1 MVWDRTYLLFE
12 KVNCCIRNTIRTSKF
27 WTFKD
32 SNMCSISVRREWNC
46 SLPFVSSI
54 SDCSSALPSPT
65 SSPFSNGHLLPVSLM
80 PPCLP
85 PVVLLYFSR
94 LKIYF
99 IFCVCF
105 FMYYLC
111 KKYCKPVTVQY
122 CVVDCVSWV
131 PRLTLLDLGT
141 NWTHKCALR
150 TEFICIW
157 GTYCTA

>member
-1 MVWDRTYLLFE
+1 MNFQRFEHVFHQRQAWVKLQLALCLLYFWLFFSS
-12 KVNCCIRNTIRTSKF
+12 TIS
-27 WTFKD
+27 
-32 SNMCSISVRREWNC
+32 
-46 SLPFVSSI
+46 
-54 SDCSSALPSPT
+54 
-65 SSPFSNGHLLPVSLM
+65 HLLSLLQWA
-80 PPCLP
+80 PLACFFDASPCLP

-141 NWTHKCALR
+141 NWTHRCTLR